1 MSSSSGKCA
10 YVTLATN
17 DRYAYG
23 ALVLGQSLRRT
34 DTPHDLVVLITP
46 GVTALA
52 RGLLARVFTR
62 IVQVDPL
69 DSGDPTHLALM
80 SRPELGTTFTKL
92 HCWNL
97 LEYSKG
103 VFLDADTL
111 VLTNVDELFERPE
124 ISAAPDIGW
133 PDCFNSGV
141 FVYEPSAKTFS
152 ALLEFAINQG
162 SFDGA
167 DQGLLNQFFSSWASS
182 DPSHRLPFLYNMAA
196 STTYSYLPA
205 FLHYGTNVKI
215 VHFLGS
221 QIKPWDHSYK
231 AEAEEVLLHPGVSP
245 QEVTYTMPYLK
256 GWWKC
261 YHTSVEP
268 MIKEATGGA
277 SSSAGSAGPP
287 GITSIPIVISP
298 RSHSS
303 ASHADEPS
311 MSGET
316 SYLTDPSPQ
325 DAWDYGMVDYTGRD
339 RFDNIQKHIDRMVAK
354 GSK

>member
-52 RGLLARVFTR
+52 RGLLARVFSR

-111 VLTNVDELFERPE
+111 GKWKL
-124 ISAAPDIGW
+124 
-133 PDCFNSGV
+133 
-141 FVYEPSAKTFS
+141 
-152 ALLEFAINQG
+152 
-162 SFDGA
+162 
-167 DQGLLNQFFSSWASS
+167 
-182 DPSHRLPFLYNMAA
+182 
-196 STTYSYLPA
+196 
-205 FLHYGTNVKI
+205 
-215 VHFLGS
+215 S
-221 QIKPWDHSYK
+221 Q
-231 AEAEEVLLHPGVSP
+231 VS
-245 QEVTYTMPYLK
+245 V
-256 GWWKC
+256 W
-261 YHTSVEP
+261 
-268 MIKEATGGA
+268 
-277 SSSAGSAGPP
+277 
-287 GITSIPIVISP
+287 
-298 RSHSS
+298 
-303 ASHADEPS
+303 
-311 MSGET
+311 
-316 SYLTDPSPQ
+316 
-325 DAWDYGMVDYTGRD
+325 
-339 RFDNIQKHIDRMVAK
+339 
-354 GSK
+354 